1 MVNQSHMFSN
11 KLWSVCRCEVQV
23 QTDNDEGRLEQGQG
37 SDAQAGL
44 VAKLQER
51 VGKLKAGLALER
63 AATMAA
69 DSRCAELR
77 AAVNSER
84 RTSFMVCC

>member
-1 MVNQSHMFSN
+1 MFRH

-23 QTDNDEGRLEQGQG
+23 QIDNAESGLEQGQG

-51 VGKLKAGLALER
+51 VGKLKAGLASER

-77 AAVNSER
+77 AAINSER